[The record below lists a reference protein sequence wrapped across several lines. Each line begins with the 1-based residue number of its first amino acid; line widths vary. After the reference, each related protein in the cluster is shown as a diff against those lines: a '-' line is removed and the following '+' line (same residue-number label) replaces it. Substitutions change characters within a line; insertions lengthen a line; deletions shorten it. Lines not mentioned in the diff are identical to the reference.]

1 MITSNKKIRIK
12 LYIKINKWK
21 LLYFTKE
28 KKEKKEQKKKKV
40 NQSHTVS
47 YPPIRTP
54 PSTSLWHAT
63 SKAIVEG
70 SAWRAEEPVSAAW
83 KAQAPPMHH
92 QHFIL
97 KYIFIYG
104 KRSNYPWDYIYKP

>member
-12 LYIKINKWK
+12 LYIKINKSK

-54 PSTSLWHAT
+54 PSTSL
-63 SKAIVEG
+63 
-70 SAWRAEEPVSAAW
+70 
-83 KAQAPPMHH
+83 
-92 QHFIL
+92 
-97 KYIFIYG
+97 
-104 KRSNYPWDYIYKP
+104 